1 MSSALIEGAW
11 EMEGRICLQYGLG
24 VSCLPAAAAAAAAAG
39 AGTWEGVTFGTC

>member
-24 VSCLPAAAAAAAAAG
+24 VSCLPAAAAAAAAG